1 MGRLKPARLFG
12 MLLVIFLLIWPIYQI
27 YGMLQPSRTKHDATF
42 LLYQVSLFQLE
53 LLSNLLGEAE
63 KAAHTGQLNALRQA
77 AYSVN
82 YTHERLVLAV
92 GEDRLSELSSI
103 PQLLQYIMRLQLGG
117 ERQLKTEERDT
128 LTEIRNGY
136 KSIYDDYTKLMA
148 ASGTTVIASQ
158 NEKVVKIDQ
167 ELTDMLRKKLL
178 Q

>member
-12 MLLVIFLLIWPIYQI
+12 VLLILFLLLWPIYQI
-27 YGMLQPSRTKHDATF
+27 YGMLQPGKSKQDATF

-63 KAAHTGQLNALRQA
+63 SAAHTGQLNALRQA

-92 GEDRLSELSSI
+92 GSDQLAELKSI
-103 PQLLQYIMRLQLGG
+103 PQLLQFIMRLQLGG
-117 ERQLKTEERDT
+117 ERPLKSAELET
-128 LTEIRNGY
+128 LAEIRKGC
-136 KSIYDDYTKLMA
+136 KAIYEQYTKLMT
-148 ASGTTVIASQ
+148 SNRTTVIAIE
-158 NEKVVKIDQ
+158 NDKLAKADEEMAAI
-167 ELTDMLRKKLL
+167 LRNKLL